1 MRAAVTVPCET
12 HRSLGMSIGLML
24 LACTPAAI
32 RAAAADPQPI
42 ASAPAPSTGS
52 GSAKEHHLPQI
63 TIEASRQ
70 AFEKQ
75 VRTFVDKL
83 SHSRR
88 FPDPDQP
95 APRWE
100 EPLCFEVAGLPRKYA
115 EFVAAGLS
123 QVAISVGAPVRQ
135 ECSRSS
141 ANFYALFT
149 PDPSE
154 TLRYLKRHPLVLQD
168 RLETSLPQIERFLNP
183 PKSVV
188 VRVWHDAKAMARN
201 GTPCVLAPNGLW
213 LECGDSL
220 GGSRITVTSTPSFE
234 RALVVIDSTRIQG
247 FQLGQISA
255 YIAMVG
261 LVDVDGD
268 VNLGDTP
275 SILRMFIDP
284 PEHRAE
290 GLTEWDRAFLTAL
303 YHTNQWN
310 AQQRMKIVNKMVEE
324 IAH

>member
-1 MRAAVTVPCET
+1 MRAAVTVRGET
-12 HRSLGMSIGLML
+12 CRSLGMSIGLML
-24 LACTPAAI
+24 LACTPTGM
-32 RAAAADPQPI
+32 RAALADPPSLT
-42 ASAPAPSTGS
+42 SAPAS
-52 GSAKEHHLPQI
+52 GSAKTDHLPQI
-63 TIEASRQ
+63 TIEASRLALEQRVQ
-70 AFEKQ
+70 AF
-75 VRTFVDKL
+75 VDEL

-88 FPDPDQP
+88 FPDRTQP

-115 EFVAAGLS
+115 EVVAAQLS
-123 QVAISVGAPVRQ
+123 QIATSVGAPVR
-135 ECSRSS
+135 ENCSRLS

-149 PDPSE
+149 PDPTE

-168 RLETSLPQIERFLNP
+168 RIETGLPQIERFLNP

-188 VRVWHDAKAMARN
+188 VRVWHDAESLSWD

-213 LECGDSL
+213 LACSGKP
-220 GGSRITVTSTPSFE
+220 GGSRITLSSTPSFA

-255 YIAMVG
+255 YVAMVG
-261 LVDVDGD
+261 LVDIDGD
-268 VNLGDTP
+268 VNVRETP
-275 SILRMFIDP
+275 SILRLFTDS
-284 PEHRAE
+284 PEQRAE
-290 GLTEWDRAFLTAL
+290 GITEWDRAFLTAL

-310 AQQRMKIVNKMVEE
+310 AQQRKQIANKMVDE